1 MVKVKRIREKR
12 LAEEKGE
19 RFAGGSG
26 ELEDVELPRGETG
39 GIRGGIKN
47 VTDPEERKELV
58 AASRERIRQK
68 DIAERGGLGLRA
80 ALEEGIKGI
89 PKPEEEVLVPEVP
102 EVPLVE
108 TRTPEQIEAG
118 MTVEDVEA
126 FGSVEAFTAAGGG
139 GGIVPVTATDVATL
153 LPLGRAG
160 NWALKVGEKTFFS
173 SKKATQELTTQGWKK
188 VINPAVEAIKRNPW
202 KSLVGAALFPRAVEA
217 VLSATF
223 LRKVDDTQQGLN
235 TLGQITSSIVGDSK
249 TSAGN
254 VYVGLDE
261 LLFIEKTILELE
273 QDIQSGKI
281 ESSTLKFNGKIIDI
295 NADTYDQLATLGEGI
310 RDLRSFILG
319 GQFPELTPS
328 EIQEIMREAEAD
340 GLVEAVDLTTAR
352 RPVTQRELSE

>member
-1 MVKVKRIREKR
+1 M
-12 LAEEKGE
+12 
-19 RFAGGSG
+19 
-26 ELEDVELPRGETG
+26 
-39 GIRGGIKN
+39 
-47 VTDPEERKELV
+47 
-58 AASRERIRQK
+58 
-68 DIAERGGLGLRA
+68 
-80 ALEEGIKGI
+80 
-89 PKPEEEVLVPEVP
+89 
-102 EVPLVE
+102 
-108 TRTPEQIEAG
+108 
-118 MTVEDVEA
+118 
-126 FGSVEAFTAAGGG
+126 
-139 GGIVPVTATDVATL
+139 
-153 LPLGRAG
+153 
-160 NWALKVGEKTFFS
+160 
-173 SKKATQELTTQGWKK
+173 
-188 VINPAVEAIKRNPW
+188 
-202 KSLVGAALFPRAVEA
+202 
-217 VLSATF
+217 
-223 LRKVDDTQQGLN
+223 DDTQQGLN